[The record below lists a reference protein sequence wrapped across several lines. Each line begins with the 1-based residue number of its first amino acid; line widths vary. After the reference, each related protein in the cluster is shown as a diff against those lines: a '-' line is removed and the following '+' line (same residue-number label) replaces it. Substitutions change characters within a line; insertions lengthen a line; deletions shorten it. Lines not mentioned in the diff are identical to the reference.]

1 MKELKIFG
9 VVAFFTLITYWG
21 VEPFAHS
28 QMHKHVDGNNFVY
41 DGKADIAAASKDK
54 KEVKTA
60 FWADVATISKLKG
73 DVTAG
78 EGTYAIC
85 MGCHMDGAVNMGG
98 VTPPILDHAGSI
110 YDKNYLIALIK
121 DPAMASNVDHKY
133 TDTMAH
139 PMGSIKTMVTEPQDI
154 ANVVAYILAKKAG
167 EVTPKQ
173 AYVEACGRCHANRYG
188 KYTQI
193 GFVPATKANI
203 KTGQDI
209 DALKFKQK
217 VAEEQALIT
226 DYMGKL
232 PPDLSMI
239 IRARG
244 AHYLET
250 FVENPQTQL
259 PGTAMPRVGLTKD
272 GFEKVLK
279 YLEKTGEPS
288 LAARNAIGPWVIGF
302 FVIFT
307 LLAYLWKKSL
317 WRELH

>member
-1 MKELKIFG
+1 MRELKIFG
-9 VVAFFTLITYWG
+9 VVAFFTLLTYVG
-21 VEPFAHS
+21 IEPYAHG
-28 QMHKHVDGNNFVY
+28 QLHKHVDGNNFVY

-60 FWADVATISKLKG
+60 FWADVANISKLKG

-78 EGTYAIC
+78 EGTYAMC
-85 MGCHMDGAVNMGG
+85 MGCHMDGAANMGG
-98 VTPPILDHAGSI
+98 VIPPVLDHAGSI
-110 YDKNYLIALIK
+110 YDKDYLIALIK

-133 TDTMAH
+133 ADTMAH
-139 PMGSIKTMVTEPQDI
+139 PMGSIKAMVTEPQDI
-154 ANVVAYILAKKAG
+154 ANVVAYMLAKKAG
-167 EVTPKQ
+167 EVTPEE

-188 KYTQI
+188 KLTQI
-193 GFVPATKANI
+193 GFVPKTKTNI

-217 VAEEQALIT
+217 VAEEQALVT

-244 AHYLET
+244 AHFLET
-250 FVENPQTQL
+250 LVENPQTQL
-259 PGTAMPRVGLTKD
+259 AGTAMPRVGLTKD
-272 GFEKVLK
+272 GYAKIVT
-279 YLEKTGEPS
+279 YLEKTGDPS
-288 LAARNAIGPWVIGF
+288 LAARHAMGPWVIGF

-307 LLAYLWKKSL
+307 LLAYLWKRSL